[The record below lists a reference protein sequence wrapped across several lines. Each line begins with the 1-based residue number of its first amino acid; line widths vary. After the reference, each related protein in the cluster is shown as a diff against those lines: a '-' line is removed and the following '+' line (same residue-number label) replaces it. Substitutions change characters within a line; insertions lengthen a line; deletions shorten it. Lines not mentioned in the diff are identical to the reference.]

1 MRRRGKT
8 RVTLTLLTPFESPHS
23 ISCLVGEPLGE
34 IGVVLL
40 HDVEHRVLGEAAVVL
55 GEEFMQVGEFVV
67 IHGNG
72 ASAAM
77 PDYSASS

>member
-1 MRRRGKT
+1 
-8 RVTLTLLTPFESPHS
+8 
-23 ISCLVGEPLGE
+23 
-34 IGVVLL
+34 
-40 HDVEHRVLGEAAVVL
+40 VL